1 MELLC
6 EISNS
11 EDPCVKLDNLY
22 KTCISTYT
30 TVDKKAN
37 RYKIMGIIENVIPII
52 FTLISLIITL
62 VLNCNDEKNYITS
75 TILTLNIGFL
85 LFKPIF
91 NFNEK
96 SIILKRINNNIKHL
110 SRDLQELK
118 FKNLDKEKLSKKM
131 NRINQRFDDINYE
144 LFSNNVFIT
153 INL

>member
-37 RYKIMGIIENVIPII
+37 RYKIMGIIEDVIPII

-118 FKNLDKEKLSKKM
+118 FKNLDKEKLSKKI
-131 NRINQRFDDINYE
+131 NRINQRFDD
-144 LFSNNVFIT
+144 
-153 INL
+153 

>member
-118 FKNLDKEKLSKKM
+118 FKNLDKEKLSKKI
-131 NRINQRFDDINYE
+131 NRINQRFDNINYE